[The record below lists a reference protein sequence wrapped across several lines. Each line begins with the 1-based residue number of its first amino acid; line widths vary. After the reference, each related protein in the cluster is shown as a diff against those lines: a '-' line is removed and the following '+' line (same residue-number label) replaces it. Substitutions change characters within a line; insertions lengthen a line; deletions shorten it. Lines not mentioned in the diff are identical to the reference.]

1 MLDPGVARRRRLKPG
16 VRLWIAALLHWEI
29 QMSSHMA
36 SNEAPRELALKRCDD
51 LIVWYERNKTR
62 QRTLDHVL
70 QTSVILAAGL
80 TAFAAAIES
89 WPKWAIVLPAVI
101 TTVATGLSTNFRF
114 RTKYVNFASAGER
127 LKWVKLR
134 YQIRSENAP
143 TDTKNLEEFVNSMEA
158 IVSAELA
165 EWREGLLSGDIAGRS
180 HGPIGERLSEP
191 TA

>member
-1 MLDPGVARRRRLKPG
+1 MTNQTEGQAKD
-16 VRLWIAALLHWEI
+16 
-29 QMSSHMA
+29 
-36 SNEAPRELALKRCDD
+36 LAHKRCTD
-51 LIVWYERNKTR
+51 LINWYENQKNR
-62 QRTLDHVL
+62 QRILDNVL

-80 TAFAAAIES
+80 TAFAVAVDS

-134 YQIRSENAP
+134 YQIRSESAH
-143 TDTKNLEEFVNSMEA
+143 DDLKNLEEFVNSMEK

-165 EWREGLLSGDIAGRS
+165 EWREGLLAGDIAGK
-180 HGPIGERLSEP
+180 L
-191 TA
+191 TAPVPEKSVGVSNRTA